1 MPRFDESDPKI
12 IKILPPRGE
21 HDHVEEFG
29 EMFQKW
35 IDRMEA
41 GGDRFGIMLINEPHD
56 HDHDG
61 EEGHEH
67 QRNEEEEN
75 AITALVTKFRREN
88 RERTNQSTIGYASV
102 YTGEMTDEQ
111 FEKANERTAQFAA
124 YMFGVRGQMFKQP
137 EQAAAWLHEVA
148 ELEPLPLEGKG
159 DAADGATSA
168 AIFYGSTTGATELIA
183 EKVQAA
189 WASANGET
197 LPIVNVGD
205 QSQLMN
211 LLQYNKL
218 LLGIPTWNIGKLQD
232 DWEIVYPYL
241 ERIDLSDKTI
251 AIFGVGDQYGY
262 PENFQDAMG
271 ILGFK
276 LIERGAT
283 LVGYTSVTG
292 YEHEYSKA
300 IDGDQFIGL
309 AIDDVNQPEL
319 TDGRVKAWV
328 SQVTTEF
335 NQ

>member
-1 MPRFDESDPKI
+1 MPTFDESDPKI
-12 IKILPPRGE
+12 VKILPPQGD

-29 EMFQKW
+29 QMFQKW
-35 IDRMEA
+35 IDRMDA

-56 HDHDG
+56 HDD
-61 EEGHEH
+61 EHEH

-88 RERTNQSTIGYASV
+88 RERTNKSTIGYASV

-111 FEKANERTAQFAA
+111 LQKADERTAQFAA
-124 YMFGVRGQMFKQP
+124 YMFGVRGRMFQEP
-137 EQAAAWLHEVA
+137 EAASAWLHEVA
-148 ELEPLPLEGKG
+148 ELEPLPLEGAGEK
-159 DAADGATSA
+159 ADGKTSA
-168 AIFYGSTTGATELIA
+168 AIFYGSTTGSTEIIA
-183 EKVQAA
+183 EKVQDV
-189 WASANGET
+189 WAKANGET

-205 QSQLMN
+205 SSQIMS
-211 LLQYNKL
+211 LLGYNKL

-251 AIFGVGDQYGY
+251 AIFGIGDQYGY

-276 LIERGAT
+276 LIERGAK
-283 LVGYTSVTG
+283 LVGYTSVEG
-292 YEHEYSKA
+292 YEHEYSRA
-300 IDGDQFIGL
+300 IEGDQFIGL

-319 TDGRVKAWV
+319 TDGRIETWV
-328 SQVTTEF
+328 TQVTNEF
-335 NQ
+335 SVAGG